1 MIIKSYRVRT
11 RGGAKR
17 KLLDH
22 LMHGEDN
29 EEVSLVCGTLHDIDD
44 AFADAR
50 RLGREYSL
58 RHWIVAP
65 SRAVADDEL
74 LSTVA
79 LLAQEFNA
87 GSRRPVVFRHWKGQA
102 HGSVPS
108 NTADRHLHVLMP
120 EVDPVTN
127 SVLSNSNNFARH
139 EKLSR
144 ILEAAWGHPF
154 TAGAH
159 NTAVIKAL
167 RAEGNEPLAAALEA
181 TFADAAERPRQAFE
195 SRDHQ
200 RLKREGYDLPALR
213 LMISEAWTAKA
224 SYSDFIA
231 KLAGHNLSVK
241 PGDKPQTFVIEAGD
255 GTFVGALHRLVRL
268 RKEPVFKYMEKNLHA
283 EADDA
288 FNRGSDL
295 SQHPVHSA
303 VTPADHKVGGTDAEP
318 CSAEPPGNPLGRA
331 ASDAGGDPATPARA
345 GADHRTPER
354 PEHRESHSRNVE
366 RLNPGHA
373 VAFELALAPHR
384 NRVAEMLAFANSLA
398 RNSVDRAAVALADIE
413 DQARTAAALVR
424 TGLPEPRQLL
434 EARQAVQNAGN
445 VCHPL
450 RERLNQIAGTEAL
463 LAEPRSWWG
472 RTFDW
477 LTGAAVQ
484 KRAEIETVAKARQQ
498 VELALKQADQALTL
512 SQQTLKMAE
521 AQFADATREHR
532 ERWTREATIT
542 AQRLEAAKEAAAL
555 WRVLPGLSNLGV
567 DSMCRFGNDIAEL
580 RSPAVRKRHRQGHSS
595 GIPVLRPR

>member
-22 LMHGEDN
+22 LMHSEGN

-87 GSRRPVVFRHWKGQA
+87 GSSRPVVFRHWKGQV
-102 HGSVPS
+102 HGSAPS

-167 RAEGNEPLAAALEA
+167 RAEGNETLAAALEA
-181 TFADAAERPRQAFE
+181 TFAGATERTRQAFE

-224 SYSDFIA
+224 SHTDFIA
-231 KLAGHNLSVK
+231 KLADHHLSVK
-241 PGDKPQTFVIEAGD
+241 PRLKSRRATQDKVHVHTPHMDHHTRCLIILSILEAYRSPRLQSFPPKSRCRGR
-255 GTFVGALHRLVRL
+255 GRKLSVRFPRRLWCECRPRKWLVR
-268 RKEPVFKYMEKNLHA
+268 
-283 EADDA
+283 
-288 FNRGSDL
+288 
-295 SQHPVHSA
+295 
-303 VTPADHKVGGTDAEP
+303 
-318 CSAEPPGNPLGRA
+318 
-331 ASDAGGDPATPARA
+331 
-345 GADHRTPER
+345 
-354 PEHRESHSRNVE
+354 
-366 RLNPGHA
+366 
-373 VAFELALAPHR
+373 
-384 NRVAEMLAFANSLA
+384 
-398 RNSVDRAAVALADIE
+398 
-413 DQARTAAALVR
+413 
-424 TGLPEPRQLL
+424 
-434 EARQAVQNAGN
+434 
-445 VCHPL
+445 
-450 RERLNQIAGTEAL
+450 IA
-463 LAEPRSWWG
+463 
-472 RTFDW
+472 
-477 LTGAAVQ
+477 
-484 KRAEIETVAKARQQ
+484 I
-498 VELALKQADQALTL
+498 
-512 SQQTLKMAE
+512 
-521 AQFADATREHR
+521 
-532 ERWTREATIT
+532 
-542 AQRLEAAKEAAAL
+542 
-555 WRVLPGLSNLGV
+555 
-567 DSMCRFGNDIAEL
+567 EL
-580 RSPAVRKRHRQGHSS
+580 RTCPMTYPNPDLPMARGFYAVKS
-595 GIPVLRPR
+595 VLTTG